1 MSASCNNHKLLF
13 IGGSVNQTSICHE
26 IARQLPANY
35 CCYFTPYYTDQPVA
49 KTMLAAGLLDFTALG
64 GKFRQQTESYLET
77 NGLSVDYGGRLHD
90 YDLVITTSDLLI
102 QNNIRDKKIILVQEG
117 MTDPDNLLTL
127 LIGRLRLPPWL
138 ALNTSAFGLSDAY
151 DYICVASHGYKQ
163 LFISKGVNPDKIIVT
178 GIPNFDN
185 AASYLDN
192 DFPHHNY
199 VLIATSD
206 LRETGRLD
214 RRKAFIRKASE
225 IAAGRQLVFKLHP
238 NENKERA
245 IREIRAIAP
254 DALIFSEGNTS
265 EMVAN
270 CDVLITQY
278 SSVAYLGLALK
289 KEVHSYFNLV
299 DLHRLMPIQN
309 GGHSGRIIAALCK
322 SLLIKDRKVG

>member
-1 MSASCNNHKLLF
+1 
-13 IGGSVNQTSICHE
+13 
-26 IARQLPANY
+26 
-35 CCYFTPYYTDQPVA
+35 
-49 KTMLAAGLLDFTALG
+49 
-64 GKFRQQTESYLET
+64 
-77 NGLSVDYGGRLHD
+77 
-90 YDLVITTSDLLI
+90 
-102 QNNIRDKKIILVQEG
+102 
-117 MTDPDNLLTL
+117 
-127 LIGRLRLPPWL
+127 
-138 ALNTSAFGLSDAY
+138 
-151 DYICVASHGYKQ
+151 
-163 LFISKGVNPDKIIVT
+163 
-178 GIPNFDN
+178 
-185 AASYLDN
+185 
-192 DFPHHNY
+192 